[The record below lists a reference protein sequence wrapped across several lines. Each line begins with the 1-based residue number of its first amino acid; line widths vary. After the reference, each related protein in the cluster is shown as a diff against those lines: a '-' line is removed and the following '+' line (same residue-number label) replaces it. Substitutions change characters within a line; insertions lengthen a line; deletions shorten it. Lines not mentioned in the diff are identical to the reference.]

1 MRRVYILPNLFTA
14 GNLFCGLLA
23 IFEIMDLGGEGDP
36 VRACQLIFLAGFLD
50 VFDGLVARL
59 THSQSAFG
67 LNFDS
72 LADVISFGAAPAL
85 MIYTSVSAANPPL
98 AKATCGLFVICAAM
112 RLARFNVQA
121 GKEERHG
128 FTGLP
133 TPGAGCFAV
142 SLFWVI
148 HASGSLPPGSIAEK
162 VIPLAMVVLAY
173 LMVSKVPYP
182 GLKNLPLATR
192 GPFEILVSIVLVLF
206 MLVALKQHIDKVLL
220 IGLGIYAAASPA
232 KFLFLYL
239 RGSAKA
245 RAWHGAEDPLGSAIA
260 TAAGPAEG
268 AQLESQD
275 SGDPEEQPGH
285 RGPDGP

>member
-36 VRACQLIFLAGFLD
+36 VRACQLIFIAGVLD

-59 THSQSAFG
+59 TNSQSAFG
-67 LNFDS
+67 LHFDS

-85 MIYTSVSAANPPL
+85 MIYTAVSAANPPL
-98 AKATCGLFVICAAM
+98 AKATCGMFVICAAM

-121 GKEERHG
+121 GNEERHG

-133 TPGAGCFAV
+133 TPGAGCLAV

-148 HASGSLPPGSIAEK
+148 HASGALPAGSIAEK
-162 VIPLAMVVLAY
+162 IIPLAMVMLAY

-182 GLKNLPLATR
+182 GLKSIPLAKR

-220 IGLGIYAAASPA
+220 VGLGTYAAASPA
-232 KFLFLYL
+232 KYLYLFL
-239 RGSAKA
+239 RGSSKA
-245 RAWHGAEDPLGSAIA
+245 GPWDGADEASRDAVA
-260 TAAGPAEG
+260 TAAGPADA
-268 AQLESQD
+268 AQLGSHESDEPQ
-275 SGDPEEQPGH
+275 EHPGH
-285 RGPDGP
+285 QGQG